1 MTDIQTPWTDMR
13 APRDGA
19 LSTLRV
25 GNEQLGSWYWIRC
38 SGGRYGI
45 AIQLPGREEETT
57 STIKGTAKINIV
69 RVNDYNG
76 DHYLGVVIGSSELA
90 TVFHRLCLD
99 LMSSCS
105 FSENSEEIVAILKRR
120 VLAWQRLFEKGSR
133 KLSPEQCLGLMAEL
147 KFLKDI
153 WIGGASF
160 NGVSGWV
167 GPTGAA
173 QDFRDE
179 TIELFVEV
187 KSHPFE
193 SNVVKISSKEQLDT
207 VGRLFLVAYPGCLCD
222 EGDDSRTLNEYVEEV
237 RCFVPHSQQAIFDEL
252 LLSTSYVK
260 DYYYDAMHFKVG
272 VPSVYK
278 VEGGFPR
285 LTGDNLSPAIG
296 RVKYDIDL
304 ALAADW
310 LCELKDVS

>member
-1 MTDIQTPWTDMR
+1 MR
-13 APRDGA
+13 APLDGV
-19 LSTLRV
+19 LGTLRV
-25 GNEQLGSWYWIRC
+25 DNEQPGSWYWIRC
-38 SGGRYGI
+38 SGGLYGI

-57 STIKGTAKINIV
+57 STIKGTSKINIV

-99 LMSSCS
+99 LMSTCS
-105 FSENSEEIVAILKRR
+105 FSENSGEIVAILKRR

-133 KLSPEQCLGLMAEL
+133 KLSPEQCLGLIAEL
-147 KFLKDI
+147 QFLKEI
-153 WIGGASF
+153 WIGGASS

-167 GPTGAA
+167 GPTGAS

-179 TIELFVEV
+179 AKELLVEV
-187 KSHPFE
+187 KSHSFE
-193 SNVVKISSKEQLDT
+193 SNIIKVSSKEQLDT
-207 VGRLFLVAYPGCLCD
+207 AGRLFLVAYPGCLCD
-222 EGDDSRTLNEYVEEV
+222 EGNDSRSLNEYVEEV
-237 RCFVPHSQQAIFDEL
+237 RCFVPHNQHAIFDEL
-252 LLSTSYVK
+252 LLNASYVK
-260 DYYYDAMHFKVG
+260 DPYYDEMHFKVG
-272 VPSVYK
+272 EPSIYK
-278 VEGGFPR
+278 VEGLFPR
-285 LTGDNLSPAIG
+285 LTGDNLSPAIC